1 MYSHNGLAML
11 KPAALARVR
20 AGIRVF
26 GSADALVYQ
35 MEGVYRNTPETAN
48 PYQYIASGSYA
59 KILCGPNAIPEGMF
73 GDCVKVKD
81 KRL

>member
-1 MYSHNGLAML
+1 M
-11 KPAALARVR
+11 R
-20 AGIRVF
+20 ACIRTLR
-26 GSADALVYQ
+26 SADALLYQ
-35 MEGVYRNTPETAN
+35 MEGVYRNTPASAN
-48 PYQYIASGSYA
+48 PYQYIVSGSYA